1 MNKKSTIKTIIT
13 LLGLGFI
20 AKLLSTIARI
30 LMTRE
35 LGVDGM
41 GLYQLAT
48 PCMLLVITLA
58 QFGLPTAIA
67 TLVSRHRNKAKLIFS
82 SGLIIAFIIAM
93 LMMILVIILAP
104 TIAIIILKNND
115 LLLTIY
121 ALALLIPLVS
131 LSAIIKGFFLGL
143 NEIELTSTSTIMEE
157 VGRIIFIICFLNFF
171 VSKGANYGSFGAML
185 GVCVGEIFQT
195 LYMVIFNDKKLYN
208 RINELI
214 SIKKSERIQ
223 ETKSI
228 VRLSLPL
235 TLSRLVGS
243 VTYFVE
249 SIIVANLMLKYGMTT
264 LEITHDYGILSGYV
278 MPMLLMPGF
287 FATSFANYLLPKLS
301 SAIGKNRIKEAKN
314 IFKKTTL
321 LSGITGLFFSTIF
334 FFFGDKI
341 MFILYGTSEGYNLV
355 RFFAFP
361 FMIFYIEAPIVA
373 AMHALDLTNKA
384 FYATV
389 ISSIVRIGLLLV
401 LAKKLHISAIGVST
415 IVAVF
420 VDVAIN
426 GFFVIDRLFFH
437 NEKIVLKS

>member
-20 AKLLSTIARI
+20 AKLLSTVARI

-48 PCMLLVITLA
+48 PCMLLVITIA
-58 QFGLPTAIA
+58 QFGLPTAMA
-67 TLVSRHRNKAKLIFS
+67 TLVSRHRNKAKLIFG
-82 SGLIIAFIIAM
+82 SGLTIAFIIAM

-104 TIAIIILKNND
+104 TIANVILKNND

-143 NEIELTSTSTIMEE
+143 NEIELTSTIMEE
-157 VGRIIFIICFLNFF
+157 VGRIIFIICFLNLF

-243 VTYFVE
+243 ITYFVE

-301 SAIGKNRIKEAKN
+301 SSIGKNRIKEAKN
-314 IFKKTTL
+314 IFKKIGL

-355 RFFAFP
+355 KLFAFP

-389 ISSIVRIGLLLV
+389 ISSITRIGLLLV
-401 LAKKLHISAIGVST
+401 LAKELHISAIGVST

-437 NEKIVLKS
+437 NEKIILKS

>member
-13 LLGLGFI
+13 ILGLGFI

-35 LGVDGM
+35 LGVTGM

-58 QFGLPTAIA
+58 QFGLPTAMA
-67 TLVSRHRNKAKLIFS
+67 TLVSRHKEKAKLLLS
-82 SGLIIAFIIAM
+82 TGLVMAFFIAII
-93 LMMILVIILAP
+93 MMILVTLLAP
-104 TIAIIILKNND
+104 VIANSILKNDD
-115 LLLTIY
+115 LTLTIY

-171 VSKGANYGSFGAML
+171 VDKGANYGSFGAMI

-195 LYMVIFNDKKLYN
+195 LYMVIFNDKKLYL
-208 RINELI
+208 RVNELLAFEKEDCLYE
-214 SIKKSERIQ
+214 SKN
-223 ETKSI
+223 I

-243 VTYFVE
+243 TTYFVE
-249 SIIVANLMLKYGMTT
+249 SIIVSNLLLKYGMTT

-287 FATSFANYLLPKLS
+287 FATAFANYLLPKLS
-301 SAIGKNRIKEAKN
+301 TFISKKKFKSAQKL
-314 IFKKTTL
+314 FKKVL
-321 LSGITGLFFSTIF
+321 LVSGLTGLFFSLVF

-341 MFILYGTSEGYNLV
+341 MFILYGTSEGFKLV
-355 RFFAFP
+355 KYFAFP
-361 FMIFYIEAPIVA
+361 FLLFYIEAPIVT
-373 AMHALDLTNKA
+373 AMHALDLTSKA

-389 ISSIVRIGLLLV
+389 ISCIMRILLLIV
-401 LAKKLHISAIGVST
+401 LAGKMHVTAIGVGT
-415 IVAVF
+415 IAAVF
-420 VDVAIN
+420 IDIAMN

-437 NEKIVLKS
+437 NEKIILKS